1 MTAQID
7 YTNYVNGLW
16 EHITRQLEWIV
27 KLINR
32 EMEAR
37 KELGEAREEL
47 RRLRQRIRVPDD
59 PERAKNFL
67 T

>member
-59 PERAKNFL
+59 PEQAKNFL
-67 T
+67 S